1 VTYVDYVCGELKKA
15 KPGMP
20 IFVSRLSEGL
30 AAANE
35 LRLPAASAATSVAVK
50 RIMDSN
56 LIPDLRCYQKGIYY
70 RTAVTPFG
78 ELGIDKEQ
86 LIAEKYLKPHIGYET
101 GPGLLYRIGLTTQL
115 PRERILAT
123 NAAKN
128 GTRLDE
134 RLGVIIRPAKTE
146 VNADNKD
153 YLQILDAMDCFG
165 KAPIDA
171 EKPFAVLADHIRRK
185 GLAYEKLLS
194 FADRLY
200 NKNTILQI
208 AHTAAEGENNQ

>member
-1 VTYVDYVCGELKKA
+1 MAYIDYVCNELKKA
-15 KPGMP
+15 KPGTP
-20 IFVSRLSEGL
+20 IYVSRISEGL

-35 LRLPAASAATSVAVK
+35 MRLPAAAAATSVAVK
-50 RIMDSN
+50 RIMDGN

-86 LIAEKYLKPHIGYET
+86 LIAEKYLKPDIGYET
-101 GPGLLYRIGLTTQL
+101 GPSLLYRMGLTTQL

-134 RLGVIIRPAKTE
+134 RLGVIIRPAKAE
-146 VNADNKD
+146 VNAENKA
-153 YLQILDAMDCFG
+153 YLQTLDALDSFG
-165 KAPIDA
+165 KAPINA
-171 EKPFAVLADHIRRK
+171 EKPYAILADHIRRN
-185 GLAYEKLLS
+185 GLAYEKLLF

-208 AHTAAEGENNQ
+208 AHTAAEGENQ

>member
-1 VTYVDYVCGELKKA
+1 MTYVDYVCGELKKA

-35 LRLPAASAATSVAVK
+35 LRLPAAAAATSVAVK

-171 EKPFAVLADHIRRK
+171 EKPYAVLADHIRRK

-208 AHTAAEGENNQ
+208 ARTAAEGENSQ